1 MQHYRLLAVD
11 DNGAPCNVDLGQL
24 IEHITKEVLKS
35 VPNSHKLIST
45 DGWIAKR
52 ELYFNHKKS
61 ITTNLGVY
69 QKVNDTPAIISF
81 IRFWDGVGHQVGRLI
96 FVSPDRKGCIYR
108 SPDGR
113 QHPNPKQ
120 HGEMFYNITH
130 EDIRL
135 EDDSIA
141 SFSNTVFDSE
151 EEAVKSLIMSS
162 EVQTAQYFSIF
173 PKEGDVLLALG
184 SNFEDDVMNA
194 PIIFDKEGNI
204 WCNGV
209 YNKDGKEVSS
219 KC

>member
-1 MQHYRLLAVD
+1 
-11 DNGAPCNVDLGQL
+11 
-24 IEHITKEVLKS
+24 
-35 VPNSHKLIST
+35 
-45 DGWIAKR
+45 
-52 ELYFNHKKS
+52 
-61 ITTNLGVY
+61 
-69 QKVNDTPAIISF
+69 
-81 IRFWDGVGHQVGRLI
+81 
-96 FVSPDRKGCIYR
+96 
-108 SPDGR
+108 
-113 QHPNPKQ
+113 
-120 HGEMFYNITH
+120 MFYNITH

-135 EDDSIA
+135 EDDSIV